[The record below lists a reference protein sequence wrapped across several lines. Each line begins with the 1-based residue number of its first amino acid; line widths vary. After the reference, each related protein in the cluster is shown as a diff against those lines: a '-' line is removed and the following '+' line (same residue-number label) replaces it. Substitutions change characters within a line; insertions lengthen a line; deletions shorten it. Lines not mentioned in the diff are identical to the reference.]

1 MLSLSEKQQKVLRFI
16 ADYARENA
24 CPPSFREIGAGC
36 GGIKSSTVA
45 YYIKVLTKKGILR
58 QRSSKARGLKLAA
71 SSAVCGLVGLGT
83 RGYPILGRIP
93 AGKPNLIAE
102 EIEDTLWLDER
113 LCRSRE
119 AYLLRIKGDSM
130 IGAGVF
136 HGDLVIV
143 RAQRTAA
150 PGDIV
155 VARTSDGEGTVKTL
169 RQKGQTYCLAAENPK
184 YALIDPPFDVVGKVM
199 GVIRRLS
206 KKR

>member
-1 MLSLSEKQQKVLRFI
+1 MHSLTEKQERILRFI
-16 ADYARENA
+16 AEFGRENG
-24 CPPSFREIGAGC
+24 CPPSFREIGAAC

-45 YYIKVLTKKGILR
+45 YYITVLTKKGVLR
-58 QRSSKARGLKLAA
+58 QRSSKARDLKLA
-71 SSAVCGLVGLGT
+71 SARATCGLAGLGT

-93 AGKPNLIAE
+93 AGKPNLIEE

-119 AYLLRIKGDSM
+119 AYLLRISGDSM

-143 RAQRTAA
+143 RAQRTAD

-155 VARTSDGEGTVKTL
+155 VARTPDGEGTVKTL

-184 YALIDPPFDVVGKVM
+184 YSLIHQPFDVVGKVM
-199 GVIRRLS
+199 GVIRRHVN
-206 KKR
+206 

>member
-1 MLSLSEKQQKVLRFI
+1 MHALSLKQKTILRFI
-16 ADYARENA
+16 ADFARENA
-24 CPPSFREIGAGC
+24 YPPSFREIGTAC

-45 YYIKVLTKKGILR
+45 YHIKVLTRKGILR
-58 QRSSKARGLKLAA
+58 QGSSKARDLKLASA
-71 SSAVCGLVGLGT
+71 SATCGLAGLGT

-93 AGKPNLIAE
+93 AGRPNLIDE

-119 AYLLRIKGDSM
+119 TYLLRMRGDSM

-143 RAQRTAA
+143 RAQRKAD

-155 VARTSDGEGTVKTL
+155 VARTPDGEGTVKTL
-169 RQKGQTYCLAAENPK
+169 RHKGQTYCLAAENPK
-184 YALIDPPFDVVGKVM
+184 YPLIRQPFDVVGKVM
-199 GVIRRLS
+199 GVIRRHV
-206 KKR
+206 K

>member
-1 MLSLSEKQQKVLRFI
+1 MHVLSEKQQKILRFI
-16 ADYARENA
+16 AEFARENA
-24 CPPSFREIGAGC
+24 YPPSFREIGAAC

-45 YYIKVLTKKGILR
+45 YYMKVLAKKGILR
-58 QRSSKARGLKLAA
+58 RGSSKARDLKLA
-71 SSAVCGLVGLGT
+71 SAPATCGLAGLGT

-93 AGKPNLIAE
+93 AGKPNLMEE

-119 AYLLRIKGDSM
+119 AYLLRITGDSM

-143 RAQRTAA
+143 RAQRTAN

-155 VARTSDGEGTVKTL
+155 VARTPDGEGTVKTL
-169 RQKGQTYCLAAENPK
+169 RQNGQTYCLAAENPK
-184 YALIDPPFDVVGKVM
+184 YALNHQPFDVVGKVM
-199 GVIRRLS
+199 GVIRRHVN
-206 KKR
+206 